1 MLINTTIKK
10 LIGSAGLVDCA
21 IELPEHKILGWALI
35 LHPHPLYGGNRNNKV
50 ITTISRECLR
60 QGIVAVRPNFRGVG
74 DSDGS
79 FDNGVGETSDMSALM
94 QQIIAIYPDFSELPC
109 FLFGFSFGSAVAAQ
123 LYSKLYNDNKYFNI
137 KFLMLIGSA
146 VQRFQFSEIHLPEK
160 TIIIHGETDEVV
172 PFNEMLDWARPRSIP
187 IIMIP
192 SCSHFFHGKLLL
204 LREMVSIY
212 LKSSII
218 SY

>member
-1 MLINTTIKK
+1 MLIKTTKK
-10 LIGSAGLVDCA
+10 LIGYAGSVDYA
-21 IELPEHKILGWALI
+21 IEWPEHKILGWALI

-60 QGIVAVRPNFRGVG
+60 QGIVAIRPNFRGVG
-74 DSDGS
+74 DSDGF
-79 FDNGVGETSDMSALM
+79 FDNGVGETHDMSALM
-94 QQIIAIYPDFSELPC
+94 HQIIDVYPELSELPC
-109 FLFGFSFGSAVAAQ
+109 FLAGFSFGSAVAAQ
-123 LYSKLYNDNKYFNI
+123 LYSKLYDENKSANI
-137 KFLMLIGSA
+137 RCLMLIGSA
-146 VQRFQFSEIHLPEK
+146 VQRFQFSEIHLPNK
-160 TIIIHGETDEVV
+160 TIIIHGETDEIV
-172 PFNEMLDWARPRSIP
+172 PFDEMLDWARPKSIP

-218 SY
+218 